1 MVTRPMQ
8 RRRVRTEVAEVQR
21 TMSADRHWLR
31 TTFDDAP
38 ELYDRTRPVCPA
50 QLFDDLVVLAQLS
63 EGARLVEIGCG
74 TGQATLPLAKRGFAV
89 VGVEIGA
96 KLAAFTKRKL
106 AAFPNVEIINSSF
119 EAWDAAG
126 ARFDGV
132 VVVNAIHWI
141 DREIR
146 YAKSARLLRDD
157 GALAVVS
164 MHYVL
169 PNNADPFLAEVQADY
184 EAIHSGPAQQPPPH
198 PDAVGD
204 WSDEIEA
211 SGYFRNVAARRYLWD
226 VRFTADEYITLLSTS
241 SWHRQ
246 LDPDDRRN
254 LFERIH
260 RRIEARPDHT
270 ISPTLLATLNVARRR
285 E

>member
-1 MVTRPMQ
+1 
-8 RRRVRTEVAEVQR
+8 
-21 TMSADRHWLR
+21 MSVNRDWLR

-50 QLFDDLVVLAQLS
+50 QLFDDLVVLAGLR

-74 TGQATLPLAKRGFAV
+74 TGQATLPLAQRGFAI

-96 KLAAFTKRKL
+96 KLAAFTRRKL
-106 AAFPNVEIINSSF
+106 ATFPNVEIINSSF
-119 EAWDAAG
+119 EAWDAGG
-126 ARFDGV
+126 ACFDGV
-132 VVVNAIHWI
+132 VVVNAVHWI
-141 DREIR
+141 DPEIR
-146 YAKSARLLRDD
+146 YAKSAQLLRAD

-164 MHYVL
+164 SHYVI
-169 PNNADPFLAEVQADY
+169 PDNADPFLAEVQADY

-204 WSDEIEA
+204 RGDEIEA
-211 SGYFRNVAARRYLWD
+211 SGYFRNIAVRRYLWN

-246 LDPDDRRN
+246 LDPADRQM

-260 RRIEARPDHT
+260 RRIEARPDRT
-270 ISPTLLATLNVARRR
+270 ISPTLLATLNVARRL
-285 E
+285 